1 MARARAGKG
10 VRGHRKG
17 NKKKEGGKRGRRR
30 RRKVI
35 KKKRK
40 KQTWGGRK
48 KERREKKK
56 FLRWIFKTQQ
66 TRYTGRVLGGNQRSS
81 LFQMEIHII
90 PSSYGNV
97 LLFPD
102 FAIFAVPRVRQTK
115 GKRHLNFQTV
125 LYPPINVAMKID
137 PPSMTN
143 YNHRCI
149 RKHATEWVLRPRIGL
164 VSTMLL
170 RFSARS
176 SRGCRTFQ
184 LKTMEKEKKILKR
197 RKYLKTFDIF
207 LFSMKLIVFICRRW
221 RMQLLSCFWYGN
233 SCLYWFL
240 SLSVVIPFFPVY
252 IYIL

>member
-17 NKKKEGGKRGRRR
+17 NKKKKEGA
-30 RRKVI
+30 RKERKKEESN
-35 KKKRK
+35 KKKKERK
-40 KQTWGGRK
+40 KQTNKQTRGGRK
-48 KERREKKK
+48 KEGERGKKNSCVEYSK
-56 FLRWIFKTQQ
+56 RNKLGT
-66 TRYTGRVLGGNQRSS
+66 TGRVLGGSQG

-90 PSSYGNV
+90 SSSYGDV

-149 RKHATEWVLRPRIGL
+149 RKRATRMGFTTPYRARIDDA
-164 VSTMLL
+164 SSILL
-170 RFSARS
+170 RDLPGDVERF
-176 SRGCRTFQ
+176 
-184 LKTMEKEKKILKR
+184 
-197 RKYLKTFDIF
+197 
-207 LFSMKLIVFICRRW
+207 
-221 RMQLLSCFWYGN
+221 N
-233 SCLYWFL
+233 
-240 SLSVVIPFFPVY
+240 
-252 IYIL
+252 

>member
-17 NKKKEGGKRGRRR
+17 NKKKKEGA
-30 RRKVI
+30 RKE
-35 KKKRK
+35 RK
-40 KQTWGGRK
+40 KEESNTKKGRKKETNKQTNAGRK
-48 KERREKKK
+48 KERRRERGKKNSCVEYSK
-56 FLRWIFKTQQ
+56 RNKLGT
-66 TRYTGRVLGGNQRSS
+66 TGRVLGGSQGSS

-90 PSSYGNV
+90 SSSYGDV

-149 RKHATEWVLRPRIGL
+149 RKHATRMGFTTPYRPRIDDA
-164 VSTMLL
+164 SSILL
-170 RFSARS
+170 RDPPGDVERF
-176 SRGCRTFQ
+176 
-184 LKTMEKEKKILKR
+184 
-197 RKYLKTFDIF
+197 
-207 LFSMKLIVFICRRW
+207 
-221 RMQLLSCFWYGN
+221 N
-233 SCLYWFL
+233 
-240 SLSVVIPFFPVY
+240 
-252 IYIL
+252 

>member
-17 NKKKEGGKRGRRR
+17 NKKKKEGA
-30 RRKVI
+30 RKE
-35 KKKRK
+35 RK
-40 KQTWGGRK
+40 KEESNTKKGRKKETNKQTNAGRK
-48 KERREKKK
+48 KERRRERGKKNSCVEYSK
-56 FLRWIFKTQQ
+56 RNKLGT
-66 TRYTGRVLGGNQRSS
+66 TGRVLGGSQG

-90 PSSYGNV
+90 SSSYGDV

-149 RKHATEWVLRPRIGL
+149 RKRATRMGFTTPYRARIDDA
-164 VSTMLL
+164 SSILL
-170 RFSARS
+170 RDPPGDVERF
-176 SRGCRTFQ
+176 
-184 LKTMEKEKKILKR
+184 
-197 RKYLKTFDIF
+197 
-207 LFSMKLIVFICRRW
+207 
-221 RMQLLSCFWYGN
+221 N
-233 SCLYWFL
+233 
-240 SLSVVIPFFPVY
+240 
-252 IYIL
+252 

>member
-17 NKKKEGGKRGRRR
+17 NKKKKGGEKE
-30 RRKVI
+30 RKKEKERQ
-35 KKKRK
+35 KKK
-40 KQTWGGRK
+40 KQTNAGRGE
-48 KERREKKK
+48 ERRKGERKKKK

-66 TRYTGRVLGGNQRSS
+66 TRYTGRVLGGNQGSS

-149 RKHATEWVLRPRIGL
+149 RKRATRMGFTTPYRTRIDDASSIPCAIFPR
-164 VSTMLL
+164 TY
-170 RFSARS
+170 RF
-176 SRGCRTFQ
+176 
-184 LKTMEKEKKILKR
+184 
-197 RKYLKTFDIF
+197 
-207 LFSMKLIVFICRRW
+207 
-221 RMQLLSCFWYGN
+221 N
-233 SCLYWFL
+233 
-240 SLSVVIPFFPVY
+240 
-252 IYIL
+252 

>member
-1 MARARAGKG
+1 MNKDVCCPWRARERGKG
-10 VRGHRKG
+10 W
-17 NKKKEGGKRGRRR
+17 EGTG
-30 RRKVI
+30 KVI
-35 KKKRK
+35 KKKGRGEGEEEGEGETK
-40 KQTWGGRK
+40 KKETNKRGERRRK
-48 KERREKKK
+48 KERREKKKK

-66 TRYTGRVLGGNQRSS
+66 TRYTGRVLGGNQGSS

-149 RKHATEWVLRPRIGL
+149 RKRATRMGFTTPYRTRIDDASSIPCAIFPR
-164 VSTMLL
+164 TY
-170 RFSARS
+170 RF
-176 SRGCRTFQ
+176 
-184 LKTMEKEKKILKR
+184 
-197 RKYLKTFDIF
+197 
-207 LFSMKLIVFICRRW
+207 
-221 RMQLLSCFWYGN
+221 N
-233 SCLYWFL
+233 
-240 SLSVVIPFFPVY
+240 
-252 IYIL
+252 

>member
-17 NKKKEGGKRGRRR
+17 NKKKKEGA
-30 RRKVI
+30 RKE
-35 KKKRK
+35 RK
-40 KQTWGGRK
+40 KEESNTKKGRKKETNKQTNAGRK
-48 KERREKKK
+48 KERRRGERKKNSCVEYSK
-56 FLRWIFKTQQ
+56 RNKLGT
-66 TRYTGRVLGGNQRSS
+66 TGRVLGGSQGSS

-90 PSSYGNV
+90 PSSYGDV

-149 RKHATEWVLRPRIGL
+149 RKHATRMGFTTPYRPRIDDA
-164 VSTMLL
+164 SSILL
-170 RFSARS
+170 RDPPGDVERF
-176 SRGCRTFQ
+176 
-184 LKTMEKEKKILKR
+184 
-197 RKYLKTFDIF
+197 
-207 LFSMKLIVFICRRW
+207 
-221 RMQLLSCFWYGN
+221 N
-233 SCLYWFL
+233 
-240 SLSVVIPFFPVY
+240 
-252 IYIL
+252 

>member
-1 MARARAGKG
+1 MNKDVCCPWRARERGKG
-10 VRGHRKG
+10 W
-17 NKKKEGGKRGRRR
+17 EGTG
-30 RRKVI
+30 KVI
-35 KKKRK
+35 KKKGRGEGEEEGEGETK
-40 KQTWGGRK
+40 KKETNKRGERRRK
-48 KERREKKK
+48 KERREKKKK

-66 TRYTGRVLGGNQRSS
+66 TRYTERVLGGNQGSS

-149 RKHATEWVLRPRIGL
+149 RKRATRMGFTTPYRTRIDDASSIRFCAIFPR
-164 VSTMLL
+164 TY
-170 RFSARS
+170 RF
-176 SRGCRTFQ
+176 
-184 LKTMEKEKKILKR
+184 
-197 RKYLKTFDIF
+197 
-207 LFSMKLIVFICRRW
+207 
-221 RMQLLSCFWYGN
+221 N
-233 SCLYWFL
+233 
-240 SLSVVIPFFPVY
+240 
-252 IYIL
+252 

>member
-17 NKKKEGGKRGRRR
+17 NKKKKEGA
-30 RRKVI
+30 RKE
-35 KKKRK
+35 RK
-40 KQTWGGRK
+40 KEESNTKKGRKKETNKQTNAGRK
-48 KERREKKK
+48 KERRGERKKNSCVEYSK
-56 FLRWIFKTQQ
+56 RNKLGT
-66 TRYTGRVLGGNQRSS
+66 TGRVLGGSQGSS

-90 PSSYGNV
+90 PSSYGDV

-149 RKHATEWVLRPRIGL
+149 RKHATRMGFTTPYRPRIDDA
-164 VSTMLL
+164 SSILL
-170 RFSARS
+170 RDPPGDVERF
-176 SRGCRTFQ
+176 
-184 LKTMEKEKKILKR
+184 
-197 RKYLKTFDIF
+197 
-207 LFSMKLIVFICRRW
+207 
-221 RMQLLSCFWYGN
+221 N
-233 SCLYWFL
+233 
-240 SLSVVIPFFPVY
+240 
-252 IYIL
+252 